1 MKRFVWR
8 LQRLLDIKI
17 KQEEVMRSELVAVT
31 ERAVAVRS
39 QIMVRRAALRKM
51 LAELSEKKGK
61 QRLSEQEFFLK
72 YAHVS
77 DEEIKKLEL
86 KLAGLE
92 KLRQRKIQEIMK
104 IRRFRK
110 GLERLRAEAKA
121 QFLKEEEKREQKD
134 LDDKTIMSF
143 AWKIIQPA

>member
-1 MKRFVWR
+1 MKKFVWR

-17 KQEEVMRSELVAVT
+17 KQEDAKRSELVAVT
-31 ERAVAVRS
+31 ERALSVRS
-39 QIMVRRAALRKM
+39 QIMLQRAALRKM
-51 LAELSEKKGK
+51 LVELSEKKAK

-86 KLAGLE
+86 KLSELE
-92 KLRQRKIQEIMK
+92 KLRQLKIEEIMK
-104 IRRFRK
+104 IRKFRK
-110 GLERLRAEAKA
+110 GLERLRAETKA
-121 QFLKEEEKREQKD
+121 QFLKEEEKHEQKD

-143 AWKIIQPA
+143 ARKMIQPA

>member
-1 MKRFVWR
+1 MKKFVWR

-17 KQEEVMRSELVAVT
+17 KQEDAKRSELVAVT
-31 ERAVAVRS
+31 ERALSVRS
-39 QIMVRRAALRKM
+39 QIMVQRAALRKM
-51 LAELSEKKGK
+51 LVELSEKKGK

-86 KLAGLE
+86 KLSELE
-92 KLRQRKIQEIMK
+92 KLRQLKIEEIMK
-104 IRRFRK
+104 IRKFRK
-110 GLERLRAEAKA
+110 GLERLRAETKA
-121 QFLKEEEKREQKD
+121 QFLKEEEKHEQKD

-143 AWKIIQPA
+143 ARKMIQPA

>member
-1 MKRFVWR
+1 
-8 LQRLLDIKI
+8 
-17 KQEEVMRSELVAVT
+17 MRSELVAVT

-51 LAELSEKKGK
+51 LGELSEKKGK
-61 QRLSEQEFFLK
+61 QRLSEQEFFFK

-86 KLAGLE
+86 KLAVLE

>member
-51 LAELSEKKGK
+51 LAELSRKKGK

-121 QFLKEEEKREQKD
+121 RFLKEEEKREQKD

>member
-1 MKRFVWR
+1 VKRFVWR

-17 KQEEVMRSELVAVT
+17 KQEDAKRSELVAVT
-31 ERAVAVRS
+31 ERALAVRS
-39 QIMVRRAALRKM
+39 QIMLRRAALRKM
-51 LAELSEKKGK
+51 LGELSDKEAK

-92 KLRQRKIQEIMK
+92 KLRQLKIQEIMK
-104 IRRFRK
+104 IRKFRK

-121 QFLKEEEKREQKD
+121 QFLKEAEKHEQKE

-143 AWKIIQPA
+143 ARKMIQPA

>member
-1 MKRFVWR
+1 
-8 LQRLLDIKI
+8 
-17 KQEEVMRSELVAVT
+17 MRSELVAVT

>member
-1 MKRFVWR
+1 VKRFVWR

-17 KQEEVMRSELVAVT
+17 KQEDVMRSELVAVT

-61 QRLSEQEFFLK
+61 QRLSEQEFFFK

-121 QFLKEEEKREQKD
+121 RFLKEEEKREQKD

>member
-1 MKRFVWR
+1 
-8 LQRLLDIKI
+8 
-17 KQEEVMRSELVAVT
+17 MRSELVAVT
-31 ERAVAVRS
+31 ERALAVRS
-39 QIMVRRAALRKM
+39 EIMVRRAALRKM
-51 LAELSEKKGK
+51 LAKLSGKKAK

-86 KLAGLE
+86 KLAVLE

-110 GLERLRAEAKA
+110 GLERLRAETKA
-121 QFLKEEEKREQKD
+121 EFVKEEEKREQKD
-134 LDDKTIMSF
+134 LDGKTIMSF
-143 AWKIIQPA
+143 ARKVIQSA

>member
-61 QRLSEQEFFLK
+61 QRLSEQELFLK

>member
-1 MKRFVWR
+1 VKRFVWR

-61 QRLSEQEFFLK
+61 QRLSEQEFFFK

-86 KLAGLE
+86 KLAVLE

>member
-61 QRLSEQEFFLK
+61 QRLSEQEFFFK

-121 QFLKEEEKREQKD
+121 RFLKEEEKREQKD

>member
-17 KQEEVMRSELVAVT
+17 KQEYAKRGELVAVT

-39 QIMVRRAALRKM
+39 QIMVRRAVLRKM
-51 LAELSEKKGK
+51 LTELSEKKGK
-61 QRLSEQEFFLK
+61 QRLSEQEFFFK

-92 KLRQRKIQEIMK
+92 KLRHRKIQEIMK

-143 AWKIIQPA
+143 AWKIIQPS

>member
-1 MKRFVWR
+1 VKRFVWR